1 MKTPG
6 TPVSPEEQAAIL
18 ARLRRDREI
27 RQNGYRERALRLFP
41 HICASCQRE
50 FSGKKL
56 RDLTVHHKDHNHD
69 NNPPDGSNWELL
81 CIYCHDHEHEKYKLT
96 GQVDGYTQTET
107 AEPSRIASPFQNLD
121 DLFKPGR
128 TDHGTEPKKNEP

>member
-1 MKTPG
+1 MNPPG
-6 TPVSPEEQAAIL
+6 VPVSPEEQAAIL
-18 ARLRRDREI
+18 VRLRREREI

-41 HICASCQRE
+41 HVCASCQRE

-81 CIYCHDHEHEKYKLT
+81 CVYCHDHEHEKYKLT
-96 GQVDGYTQTET
+96 GQVDGYTQTEQPDQ
-107 AEPSRIASPFQNLD
+107 ARIANPFQNLD
-121 DLFKPGR
+121 DRLKSGRPDPGVAP
-128 TDHGTEPKKNEP
+128 DKDEP